1 MSQLTMFR
9 GKFHFFFFFL
19 GGGVTIIIFYNY
31 NLYILIYWV
40 VVDQTSGICIPQL
53 DCSVDSFALATSI
66 SVYFFFQLHHLPWTF
81 NCSFFFVLRCPKN
94 AKSRGNPAMAY
105 VCSRS
110 DTGGLTG
117 LVRVSE

>member
-1 MSQLTMFR
+1 M
-9 GKFHFFFFFL
+9 
-19 GGGVTIIIFYNY
+19 
-31 NLYILIYWV
+31 YWV
-40 VVDQTSGICIPQL
+40 LVDQTSVICISLL

-66 SVYFFFQLHHLPWTF
+66 SVYLIGHSQAQLHHLPWTF
-81 NCSFFFVLRCPKN
+81 NCSFFFVLCCPKN

-117 LVRVSE
+117 MVRVSE